1 MPGLEDKQLPNIPK
15 ENDSLGGDLGLENTP
30 IPPNGQIVP
39 PTFTELADG
48 NDAVTPQ
55 PGKVGLEEFGTPTNG
70 TINTTSFSS
79 DGLAG
84 D

>member
-1 MPGLEDKQLPNIPK
+1 M
-15 ENDSLGGDLGLENTP
+15 
-30 IPPNGQIVP
+30 VH
-39 PTFTELADG
+39 
-48 NDAVTPQ
+48 VTPQ
-55 PGKVGLEEFGTPTNG
+55 PGKVGLEEFGIPTNG

>member
-1 MPGLEDKQLPNIPK
+1 MPGLEDRQVPTIPK
-15 ENDSLGGDLGLENTP
+15 DNDSLGGPDGLENTP

-48 NDAVTPQ
+48 ADAVTPQ
-55 PGKVGLEEFGTPTNG
+55 VGKIGLEDFAIPTNG

>member
-1 MPGLEDKQLPNIPK
+1 MPGLE
-15 ENDSLGGDLGLENTP
+15 EMP
-30 IPPNGQIVP
+30 IPDNGKIEQ

-70 TINTTSFSS
+70 TINTTSFNS

>member
-30 IPPNGQIVP
+30 IPPNGQIAD

-48 NDAVTPQ
+48 NDAPQ
-55 PGKVGLEEFGTPTNG
+55 PQKGVVGLEDFKIPANG
-70 TINTTSFSS
+70 QIGKTFSG
-79 DGLAG
+79 DGLAK
-84 D
+84 

>member
-1 MPGLEDKQLPNIPK
+1 MGKNHGGIQSV
-15 ENDSLGGDLGLENTP
+15 ENPISNSTKP
-30 IPPNGQIVP
+30 IPANGQIVS

-48 NDAVTPQ
+48 ADAVTPQ
-55 PGKVGLEEFGTPTNG
+55 PGKVGLEEFGIPTNG
-70 TINTTSFSS
+70 TINTTFNG